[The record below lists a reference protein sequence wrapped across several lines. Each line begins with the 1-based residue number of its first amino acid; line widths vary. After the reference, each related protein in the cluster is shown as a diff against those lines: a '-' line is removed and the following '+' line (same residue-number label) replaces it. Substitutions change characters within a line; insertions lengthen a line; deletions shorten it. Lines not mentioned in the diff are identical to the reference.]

1 MKIISLMHSEDVEV
15 LKQERANKPIAV
27 EDHLGEL
34 LRQINLQVF
43 LQVDE
48 KVVTL
53 QYCLANFR

>member
-34 LRQINLQVF
+34 LRQINLQVV

>member
-1 MKIISLMHSEDVEV
+1 MHSEDVEV